1 MIRVCFLWHM
11 HQPFYKDLVSGHY
24 RMPWTRLHA
33 LKDYFG
39 MVELLREFP
48 AARATF
54 NLVPSLVAQIEEYAA
69 GVAREAVLELARK
82 PAEALDPQERLAAL
96 SSLFEANLENLISRY
111 PRYRQLYDLYRLA
124 GLSPERALPLFS
136 TRDLADLQVL
146 SQLAWFDELYLEA
159 DPEIGALLEKSR
171 DYTAA
176 DQQLVARKQQELI
189 GRILGAYREA
199 EERGQVELTTS
210 PYYHPILP
218 LVCDTAVAEESH
230 PGIRLPGRFPHPED
244 ARLQL
249 ERAIALHTR
258 VFGRPPRGL
267 WPSEGSVSDE
277 ALSLAAELGFRWA
290 ASGEGVLARSLGV
303 GFLRDEQRIP
313 ACAPSLYGSYD
324 FGAPGGNTLRLF
336 FRDQHLSDLIG
347 FVYSKMDPRQA
358 AADLLERLRHCG
370 RAALAEAPDP
380 VISVILDGEN
390 AWEYYRHSGREFLR
404 ALYHGLSS
412 DPELRSVTFSEALEL
427 RPRGRLGHV
436 VPGSWINAN
445 FDVWIGAEEDN
456 RAWNLLSEAHDLF
469 ARVAQQQ
476 PPPVS
481 PRSLETA
488 REELLIAEGSD
499 WNWWYGPEHHS
510 DHAWEFDQLYCT
522 HLANVY
528 RSLGVPTPE
537 ALALPIGVP
546 KLRVFAAP
554 PTGYIH
560 PRLDGLVSSYFEWM
574 GAGIYS
580 PDRRTSAMHGNRF
593 YLRELSYGL
602 DAENFYLRL
611 DFTPEG
617 MAALERTEVHL
628 NFSAAR
634 ATARLSAWL
643 SAAPAVPESGSRVVN
658 LDLACST
665 TPGIS
670 MREAP
675 AQAREAEVCL
685 RQILEL
691 RAALDALGIRPG
703 DRFRLQV
710 VLWES
715 GLPVDL
721 LPEDG
726 WLELDTSEPPS
737 HRSLAD
743 SC

>member
-1 MIRVCFLWHM
+1 MIRICFLWHM
-11 HQPFYKDLVSGHY
+11 HQPFYKDLVSGRY

-39 MVELLREFP
+39 MVKLLREFP
-48 AARATF
+48 AVRATF
-54 NLVPSLVAQIEEYAA
+54 NVVPSLVAQIEEYAA
-69 GVAREAVLELARK
+69 GAAREPLLELMRK
-82 PAEALDPQERLAAL
+82 PPDTLDTNERLAAL
-96 SSLFEANLENLISRY
+96 ASMFEANLENLISRY
-111 PRYRQLYDLYRLA
+111 PRYRQLYDLYRLG

-136 TRDLADLQVL
+136 THDFADLQVL
-146 SQLAWFDELYLEA
+146 SQLAWFDELYLEH
-159 DPEIGALLEKSR
+159 DPEVGELVRKGR
-171 DYTAA
+171 DYSEA

-218 LVCDTAVAEESH
+218 LICDTAVAGESH
-230 PGIRLPGRFPHPED
+230 PGIRLPERFRHPED

-249 ERAIALHTR
+249 ERAVALHTR

-277 ALSLAAELGFRWA
+277 ALSLAADLGFRWA
-290 ASGEGVLARSLGV
+290 ASGEGVLARSLDV
-303 GFLRDEQRIP
+303 GFLRDEQGIP
-313 ACAPSLYGSYD
+313 ACAASLYGSYD
-324 FGAPGGNTLRLF
+324 FGSPGGNTLRLF
-336 FRDQHLSDLIG
+336 FRDQQVSDLIG
-347 FVYSKMDPRQA
+347 FVYSKMDPQQA
-358 AADLLERLRHCG
+358 AANLLERLRRCG

-390 AWEYYRHSGREFLR
+390 AWEYYRHNGREFLR
-404 ALYHGLSS
+404 ALYSGLSS
-412 DPELRSVTFSEALEL
+412 DPELCAVTFSEALEL
-427 RPRGRLGHV
+427 APRRQLVHV

-445 FDVWIGAEEDN
+445 FDIWIGAGEDN
-456 RAWNLLSEAHDLF
+456 RAWNLLSETRDFL
-469 ARVAQQQ
+469 ARVSQRQ

-481 PRSLETA
+481 PPSLETA

-510 DHAWEFDQLYCT
+510 DHARGFDQLYRT

-528 RSLGVPTPE
+528 RSLGAPAPE

-546 KLRVFAAP
+546 KLRVFATP
-554 PTGYIH
+554 PAGFIH

-580 PDRRTSAMHGNRF
+580 PDRRTSAMHGKRF
-593 YLRELSYGL
+593 YLRELFYGL

-617 MAALERTEVHL
+617 MAALARTEVHL
-628 NFSAAR
+628 NFSAA
-634 ATARLSAWL
+634 TAASRLSARL
-643 SAAPAVPESGSRVVN
+643 SAAPASRESGSWVVN
-658 LDLACST
+658 LDLACGTALDST
-665 TPGIS
+665 ALDNP

-675 AQAREAEVCL
+675 AQAGEAQGCL

-691 RAALDALGIRPG
+691 RAALSALGVRPAE
-703 DRFRLQV
+703 RFRFQV

-726 WLELDTSEPPS
+726 WLELDTGEPREAP
-737 HRSLAD
+737 
-743 SC
+743 